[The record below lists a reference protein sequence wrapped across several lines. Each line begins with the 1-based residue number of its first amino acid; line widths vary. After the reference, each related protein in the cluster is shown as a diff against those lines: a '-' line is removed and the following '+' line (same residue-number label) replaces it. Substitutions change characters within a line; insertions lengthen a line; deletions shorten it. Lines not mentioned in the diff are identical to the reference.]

1 MQARVQASVR
11 AGFVALPI
19 LWLSLLGCG
28 PIVDRAPFS
37 YRPDTMTSGDL
48 LGPFEGMVVDAETDR
63 PIAGAVV
70 AGSWAFERGVGLS
83 GPAGATEV
91 VTETGADG
99 RYRLPAVEE
108 LPSGASMRVRRFTL
122 VVYQRGYVGWRSDRH
137 YPERT
142 RRRDFSQ
149 RGNRVRLV
157 KWREGLSHNEHL
169 VFLGGGGAIR
179 TAAQSELQA
188 AALELDGRSVPAG
201 GATDGGPGAQAQ
213 SGLPR
218 LDISP
223 LLSVDEIRGVTGYAG
238 EFDVG
243 KLGDL
248 PTTEFYDSRH
258 FKARGQPEVFDVGL
272 RVWRLGTAGAEAQYQ
287 KLLGE
292 LPGATRADEVGDASL
307 RARTTDLQ
315 GVAFLARERGL
326 VLALSCGVR
335 QCPEMT
341 MLVRLAKLAESHIGE
356 LGPAVPAPA
365 TGTQGPTPAPPA
377 GTPAAP
383 SAAPPAA
390 PAPAP
395 GTGPAPAAPGGNPP

>member
-63 PIAGAVV
+63 PIGGAVV

-99 RYRLPAVEE
+99 RYRLAAVEE

-179 TAAQSELQA
+179 TAAQSEVQA

-201 GATDGGPGAQAQ
+201 GATEGAAGAQAQ

-243 KLGDL
+243 
-248 PTTEFYDSRH
+248 
-258 FKARGQPEVFDVGL
+258 
-272 RVWRLGTAGAEAQYQ
+272 
-287 KLLGE
+287 
-292 LPGATRADEVGDASL
+292 
-307 RARTTDLQ
+307 
-315 GVAFLARERGL
+315 
-326 VLALSCGVR
+326 
-335 QCPEMT
+335 
-341 MLVRLAKLAESHIGE
+341 
-356 LGPAVPAPA
+356 
-365 TGTQGPTPAPPA
+365 
-377 GTPAAP
+377 
-383 SAAPPAA
+383 
-390 PAPAP
+390 
-395 GTGPAPAAPGGNPP
+395 